1 MTCKLQFI
9 FIVVEQ
15 AACHRLGDR
24 TGRCVQLT
32 LVFRLDEGQSPL
44 ALLASGAVAQATRTG
59 NRMSTCGVKHGIY
72 MDYQATTPA
81 DPRVVEAMQPYWS
94 AMYGNPHSV
103 DHAFGWSADAAVE
116 TARRH
121 IAALIGADT
130 DEIVFTSGAT
140 EANNL
145 AVLGIARASP
155 PARKRIVVSAIEHK
169 CILAAARAAADEG
182 FEIITVPVDANGI
195 VDLCAVAAVVDDCTA
210 LVSVMAV
217 NNEIGTVQPLSEIAA
232 LCAAAGA
239 VFHTDAAQALN
250 MLPTDVIALGADLMS
265 LSAHKAYGPKGI
277 GALFVRRNLHV
288 RPKPIIHGGGQEGGL
303 RSGTLPT
310 PLCVGFG
317 EACRILADERDGD
330 RKRVRALRDTFLAKL
345 LKTVP
350 GLRVNGDQAAR
361 HPGNLNLLFP
371 SLDGSLLLQHL
382 HPDVAAATGSACT
395 SGQPEPSHV
404 LRAIGLSPNEANASI
419 RFSIGRFTTEND
431 VDEAAHR
438 VAEECKL
445 LIAA

>member
-1 MTCKLQFI
+1 MGTRG
-9 FIVVEQ
+9 
-15 AACHRLGDR
+15 A
-24 TGRCVQLT
+24 
-32 LVFRLDEGQSPL
+32 EG
-44 ALLASGAVAQATRTG
+44 
-59 NRMSTCGVKHGIY
+59 GIY

-94 AMYGNPHSV
+94 VMYGNPHSA

-116 TARRH
+116 TARGH
-121 IAALIGADT
+121 IAALIGADA

-169 CILAAARAAADEG
+169 CVLAAARAAADEG
-182 FEIITVPVDANGI
+182 FEVITVSVGADGI
-195 VDLCAVAAVVDDCTA
+195 VDPRAVAAVVDDRTA

-250 MLPTDVIALGADLMS
+250 ALPMDVAALGADLMS
-265 LSAHKAYGPKGI
+265 LSAHKAYGPKGM

-288 RPKPIIHGGGQEGGL
+288 RPKPIIHGGGQEGGM

-317 EACRILADERDGD
+317 EACRILAEERENDAKRIGALQD
-330 RKRVRALRDTFLAKL
+330 RFLAML

-350 GLRVNGDQAAR
+350 GLRVNGNRASR

-371 SLDGSLLLQHL
+371 AIDASLLLQNL
-382 HPDVAAATGSACT
+382 HPNVAASTGSACT

-404 LRAIGLSPNEANASI
+404 LRAIGLSPDDATASI
-419 RFSIGRFTTEND
+419 RFSIGRFTTEYD
-431 VDEAAHR
+431 VDQAAQHVGEAYQW
-438 VAEECKL
+438 
-445 LIAA
+445 LIAAGGWRPP

>member
-1 MTCKLQFI
+1 MNT
-9 FIVVEQ
+9 
-15 AACHRLGDR
+15 R
-24 TGRCVQLT
+24 
-32 LVFRLDEGQSPL
+32 
-44 ALLASGAVAQATRTG
+44 GAKD
-59 NRMSTCGVKHGIY
+59 SIY

-94 AMYGNPHSV
+94 ATYGNPHSA

-116 TARRH
+116 TARGH
-121 IAALIGADT
+121 IAALIGADP

-145 AVLGIARASP
+145 AVLGIARASSP
-155 PARKRIVVSAIEHK
+155 TRKRIVVSAIEHK
-169 CILAAARAAADEG
+169 CVLAAARAAVDEG
-182 FEIITVPVDANGI
+182 FEIIVVPVGADGI
-195 VDLCAVAAVVDDCTA
+195 VDPRAVAAVVDDRTA

-250 MLPTDVIALGADLMS
+250 ALSMDVAMLGADLMS

-277 GALFVRRNLHV
+277 GALFVRRSLHV

-317 EACRILADERDGD
+317 EACRILADERDSD
-330 RKRVRALRDTFLAKL
+330 AKRIRVLRDRFLAEL

-350 GLRVNGDQAAR
+350 GLTVNGDQMMR

-371 SLDGSLLLQHL
+371 SIDAFLLLQHL
-382 HPDVAAATGSACT
+382 HPNVAASTGSACT

-404 LRAIGLSPNEANASI
+404 LRAIGLSPDVANASI
-419 RFSIGRFTTEND
+419 RFGIGRFTTEGD
-431 VDEAAHR
+431 VDEAARH
-438 VAEECKL
+438 VGEACKF
-445 LIAA
+445 LIATGV

>member
-1 MTCKLQFI
+1 M
-9 FIVVEQ
+9 
-15 AACHRLGDR
+15 G
-24 TGRCVQLT
+24 
-32 LVFRLDEGQSPL
+32 
-44 ALLASGAVAQATRTG
+44 TRRG
-59 NRMSTCGVKHGIY
+59 EDGIY

-81 DPRVVEAMQPYWS
+81 DPRVVDAMKPYWS

-103 DHAFGWSADAAVE
+103 EHAFGWSADAAVE
-116 TARRH
+116 IARGH
-121 IAALIGADT
+121 IAALIGADP

-169 CILAAARAAADEG
+169 CVIAAARAATDEG
-182 FEIITVPVDANGI
+182 FEVITVPVGTDGI
-195 VDLCAVAAVVDDCTA
+195 IDQCAIAAAVDDRVA
-210 LVSVMAV
+210 LVSVISV
-217 NNEIGTVQPLSEIAA
+217 NNEIGTVQPLSKIAA
-232 LCAAAGA
+232 LCAEAGV

-250 MLPTDVIALGADLMS
+250 ALPIDVATLGIDLIS

-330 RKRVRALRDTFLAKL
+330 VKRIRVLHDRFFAEL

-350 GLRVNGDQAAR
+350 RLIMNGDQAAR

-371 SLDGSLLLQHL
+371 SIDASLLLQNL
-382 HPDVAAATGSACT
+382 HPNVAASTGSACT
-395 SGQPEPSHV
+395 SGQPELSHV
-404 LRAIGLSPNEANASI
+404 LRAIGLSAEDANASI
-419 RFSIGRFTTEND
+419 RFGIGRFTTEDD
-431 VDEAAHR
+431 VDQAAWHIGEA
-438 VAEECKL
+438 CKL
-445 LIAA
+445 LMA

>member
-1 MTCKLQFI
+1 MGT
-9 FIVVEQ
+9 
-15 AACHRLGDR
+15 R
-24 TGRCVQLT
+24 
-32 LVFRLDEGQSPL
+32 
-44 ALLASGAVAQATRTG
+44 GAKD
-59 NRMSTCGVKHGIY
+59 SIY

-81 DPRVVEAMQPYWS
+81 DPRVVGAMQPYWS
-94 AMYGNPHSV
+94 AMYGNPHSA

-116 TARRH
+116 TARGH
-121 IAALIGADT
+121 IAALIGADP

-145 AVLGIARASP
+145 AVLGMARASSP
-155 PARKRIVVSAIEHK
+155 TRKRIVVSAIEHK
-169 CILAAARAAADEG
+169 CVLAAARAAAGEG
-182 FEIITVPVDANGI
+182 FELITVPVGADGI
-195 VDLCAVAAVVDDCTA
+195 VDPRTVAAVVDDRTA

-250 MLPTDVIALGADLMS
+250 ALPVDVATLGADLMS

-277 GALFVRRNLHV
+277 GALFVRRSLHI

-330 RKRVRALRDTFLAKL
+330 AERIRMLRDRFLAEL

-350 GLRVNGDQAAR
+350 GLTVNGDQASR

-371 SLDGSLLLQHL
+371 AIDSSLLLQNL
-382 HPDVAAATGSACT
+382 HPNVAASTGSACT

-404 LRAIGLSPNEANASI
+404 LRAIGLSPKDANASI
-419 RFSIGRFTTEND
+419 RFGIGRFTTDDD
-431 VDEAAHR
+431 VDEAAQH
-438 VAEECKL
+438 VSKACQL
-445 LIAA
+445 LIAT

>member
-1 MTCKLQFI
+1 MHGTK
-9 FIVVEQ
+9 
-15 AACHRLGDR
+15 
-24 TGRCVQLT
+24 
-32 LVFRLDEGQSPL
+32 
-44 ALLASGAVAQATRTG
+44 
-59 NRMSTCGVKHGIY
+59 KGIY

-81 DPRVVEAMQPYWS
+81 DPRVVDAMQPYWS
-94 AMYGNPHSV
+94 TMYGNPHSA

-116 TARRH
+116 TARGH
-121 IAALIGADT
+121 VAALIGADP

-145 AVLGIARASP
+145 AVFGIARASP
-155 PARKRIVVSAIEHK
+155 PARRRIVVSAIEHK
-169 CILAAARAAADEG
+169 CILAAARAAAEEG
-182 FEIITVPVDANGI
+182 FELTIVPVGANGI
-195 VDLCAVAAVVDDCTA
+195 VDPRAVAAVVDDRVA

-250 MLPTDVIALGADLMS
+250 ALPIDVATLGTDLMS
-265 LSAHKAYGPKGI
+265 LSAHKAYGPKGM
-277 GALFVRRNLHV
+277 GALYVRRCLHL

-317 EACRILADERDGD
+317 EACRILADERDGEV
-330 RKRVRALRDTFLAKL
+330 KRIRMLRDRFLAE
-345 LKTVP
+345 
-350 GLRVNGDQAAR
+350 LRKSGPELTVNGDQARR

-371 SLDGSLLLQHL
+371 SIDASLLLQSL
-382 HPDVAAATGSACT
+382 HPNVAASTGSACT

-404 LRAIGLSPNEANASI
+404 LRAIGLSPEDANASI
-419 RFSIGRFTTEND
+419 RFSIGRFTTEDD
-431 VDEAAHR
+431 VDEAATH
-438 VAEECKL
+438 VGEACKL
-445 LIAA
+445 LITA

>member
-1 MTCKLQFI
+1 MGTRG
-9 FIVVEQ
+9 
-15 AACHRLGDR
+15 A
-24 TGRCVQLT
+24 
-32 LVFRLDEGQSPL
+32 EG
-44 ALLASGAVAQATRTG
+44 
-59 NRMSTCGVKHGIY
+59 GIY

-94 AMYGNPHSV
+94 VMYGNPHSA

-116 TARRH
+116 TARGH
-121 IAALIGADT
+121 IAALIGADA

-169 CILAAARAAADEG
+169 CVLAAARAAADEG
-182 FEIITVPVDANGI
+182 FEVITVSVGADGI
-195 VDLCAVAAVVDDCTA
+195 VDPRAVAAVVDDRTA

-250 MLPTDVIALGADLMS
+250 ALPMDVAALGADLMS
-265 LSAHKAYGPKGI
+265 LSAHKAYGPKGM

-288 RPKPIIHGGGQEGGL
+288 RPKPIIHGGGQEGGM

-317 EACRILADERDGD
+317 EACRILAEEREDDAKRIGALQD
-330 RKRVRALRDTFLAKL
+330 RFLAML

-350 GLRVNGDQAAR
+350 GLRVNGNRASR

-371 SLDGSLLLQHL
+371 AIDASLLLQNL
-382 HPDVAAATGSACT
+382 HPNVAASTGSACT

-404 LRAIGLSPNEANASI
+404 LRAIGLSPDDATASI
-419 RFSIGRFTTEND
+419 RFSIGRFTTEYD
-431 VDEAAHR
+431 VDEAAQH
-438 VAEECKL
+438 VGEAYQW
-445 LIAA
+445 LIAAGGWRSP

>member
-1 MTCKLQFI
+1 M
-9 FIVVEQ
+9 
-15 AACHRLGDR
+15 G
-24 TGRCVQLT
+24 
-32 LVFRLDEGQSPL
+32 
-44 ALLASGAVAQATRTG
+44 TRG
-59 NRMSTCGVKHGIY
+59 PNGGIY

-94 AMYGNPHSV
+94 TMYGNPHSA

-116 TARRH
+116 TARGQV
-121 IAALIGADT
+121 AALIGADP

-155 PARKRIVVSAIEHK
+155 PTRQRIVVSAVEHK
-169 CILAAARAAADEG
+169 CVLAAARAAAEEG
-182 FEIITVPVDANGI
+182 FKVITVPVGADGL
-195 VDLCAVAAVVDDCTA
+195 VDPRAVAGVVDERVA
-210 LVSVMAV
+210 LVSIMGV
-217 NNEIGTVQPLSEIAA
+217 NNEIGTVQPLLEIAE

-239 VFHTDAAQALN
+239 IFHTDAAQALN
-250 MLPTDVIALGADLMS
+250 AFPLDVATLGVGLMS

-277 GALFVRRNLHV
+277 GALYVRRDLHV

-317 EACRILADERDGD
+317 EACRILVDERDGD
-330 RKRVRALRDTFLAKL
+330 AERIRMLRDRFLVEL

-350 GLRVNGDQAAR
+350 WLKLNGDQASR

-371 SLDGSLLLQHL
+371 SIDASLLLQNL
-382 HPDVAAATGSACT
+382 HPHVAASTGSACT

-404 LRAIGLSPNEANASI
+404 LRAIGLSAEDANASI
-419 RFSIGRFTTEND
+419 RFSVGRFTTKDE
-431 VDEAAHR
+431 VDRAASH
-438 VAEECKL
+438 VGEVCKL
-445 LIAA
+445 LSAVRQQ